1 MGVEEVV
8 IWWIKIILVEIYKN
22 KLNNRK
28 WLMGFDIRKYIFWLN
43 KIDFLLVL
51 VYVFLVIVVM
61 FFVGVSFISYFV
73 KKKFLI

>member
-8 IWWIKIILVEIYKN
+8 IWWVKIILVEIYKN

>member
-8 IWWIKIILVEIYKN
+8 IWWVKIILVEIYKN

-73 KKKFLI
+73 KKNF